1 MKSGRQRRILLG
13 LVSTFAFVAAILPR
27 VAAENLAEGKR
38 AFAQCAGCH
47 STKPG
52 ANGIGPSLA
61 GVAGR
66 RSGQAPGYD
75 YSTAL
80 KQAKLTWNAATLEK
94 FLRNPQAMV
103 PGVKMF
109 ISVPNEQRRRDVI
122 AYLQTLH
129 Q

>member
-1 MKSGRQRRILLG
+1 MKLCNHRQILLG
-13 LVSTFAFVAAILPR
+13 LASVFALFGAILPR
-27 VAAENLAEGKR
+27 ASAASPADDEQ

-61 GVAGR
+61 DIVGHQ
-66 RSGQAPGYD
+66 SGQAPGYD
-75 YSTAL
+75 YSAAL
-80 KQAKLTWNAATLEK
+80 KQAKLTWNKATLDK
-94 FLRNPQAMV
+94 FLQNPQGLV
-103 PGVKMF
+103 PGTKMF
-109 ISVPNEQRRRDVI
+109 VSVPDAQQRQDLI